1 VDFVTLLGDRI
12 RGPRLFATAGV
23 LAGVLL
29 ALVLTNWPGGASA
42 AAGPTDLALTKSDS
56 PDPVAEGG
64 RLTYTIQVKNQGTGD
79 ATEVVVT
86 DPLAASEVDFVSA
99 TATSGT
105 CELKAKIVTCSLGT
119 VNAGTTATVTIVV
132 EPKKTGTLSNT
143 ATAISPQDSTPTNN
157 QATATT
163 VVNQTGKAAKASCA
177 TPTITGTTGDDV
189 ITGTDRADVI
199 VTLGGNDQVFA
210 GGGKDLVCSDG
221 GADLVSGGPGGDTVI
236 GGADPDTLKG
246 KGGNDLLKGKGGPDR
261 LRGNAGNDTLNG
273 GGSRDSCKGGA
284 GSDTLIH
291 CP

>member
-1 VDFVTLLGDRI
+1 VDFVALLGARI
-12 RGPRLFATAGV
+12 GGPRRFALAGA

-29 ALVLTNWPGGASA
+29 ALALINLPGGASA
-42 AAGPTDLALTKSDS
+42 APGPTDLALTKSDS

-64 RLTYTIQVKNQGTGD
+64 RLTYTIQVKNQGAGD
-79 ATEVVVT
+79 ATGVVVT
-86 DPLAASEVDFVSA
+86 DPLSASEVDFVSA
-99 TATSGT
+99 TPTSGT
-105 CELKAKIVTCSLGT
+105 CEHKSNTVTCSLGT
-119 VNAGTTATVTIVV
+119 VNAGNTVTVTILV

-143 ATAISPQDSTPTNN
+143 ATVVSPQDTTPANN

-163 VVNQTGKAAKASCA
+163 VVNQAGKASCA
-177 TPTITGTTGDDV
+177 TPTIPGTPGDDV

-199 VTLGGNDQVFA
+199 VTLEGNDQVFA
-210 GGGKDLVCSDG
+210 GGGKDLVCTDG
-221 GADLVSGGPGGDTVI
+221 GADLVSGGPGGDTAI

-284 GSDTLIH
+284 GSDTLIR

>member
-1 VDFVTLLGDRI
+1 VDFMTLLGARI
-12 RGPRLFATAGV
+12 RGPRLFGMAAA
-23 LAGVLL
+23 LASVL
-29 ALVLTNWPGGASA
+29 ALVLINWPGGAA
-42 AAGPTDLALTKSDS
+42 AAPGPTDLALTKSDS

-64 RLTYTIQVKNQGTGD
+64 RLTYTIQVKNQGAGD
-79 ATEVVVT
+79 ATGVVVT
-86 DPLAASEVDFVSA
+86 DPLSASEVDFVSV

-105 CELKAKIVTCSLGT
+105 CEHKANTVTCSLGT
-119 VNAGTTATVTIVV
+119 VNAGNTVTVTIVV

-143 ATAISPQDSTPTNN
+143 ATVASPQDSTPTNN

-163 VVNQTGKAAKASCA
+163 LVNQKGTAGKASCA

-199 VTLGGNDQVFA
+199 VTLEGNDQVFA
-210 GGGKDLVCSDG
+210 GGGKDLVCTDG
-221 GADLVSGGPGGDTVI
+221 GADFVSGGPGGDTAI

-246 KGGNDLLKGKGGPDR
+246 KAGNDLLKGKGGPDR
-261 LRGNAGNDTLNG
+261 LRGNAGNDILNG

-284 GSDTLIH
+284 GSDTLKR